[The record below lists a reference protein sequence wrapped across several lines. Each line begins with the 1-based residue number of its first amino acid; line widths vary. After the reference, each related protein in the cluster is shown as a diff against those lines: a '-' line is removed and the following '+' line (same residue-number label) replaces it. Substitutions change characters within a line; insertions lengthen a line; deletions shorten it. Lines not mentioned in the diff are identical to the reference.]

1 MKAYVAPLYCQTN
14 PLSQEKLA
22 LGRFAVRLILF
33 AVSPEGDPTIFFKL
47 SDKKIQLAEKWTDV
61 SKSFFTTTEKYI
73 QNAVQD
79 LKSQPPLMAKLTKNA
94 ALLDEKVYEY
104 LQQYAHGLLEFGALK
119 PFSGA
124 VDQSVFEKLFADFI
138 GDKTAFT
145 PISPK
150 KQNFKSILKRSLAT
164 PQLEKRADIGYQFTP
179 KKLPGILKKT
189 TAEAITVNGKV
200 ESLHALNFEHKRDT
214 LSNHLNELE
223 VYYFALKEFV
233 KETSQLDKL
242 TIAFNPAPPKS
253 EQEDL
258 FNTAFEQKSSFFH
271 FLPVDEVDNFAQSV
285 SSEEYK
291 KFSEVFGL
299 T

>member
-22 LGRFAVRLILF
+22 LGLILF

-47 SDKKIQLAEKWTDV
+47 SEKKIQLAEKWTDV

-79 LKSQPPLMAKLTKNA
+79 LKEQPPLMAKLTKGA

-124 VDQSVFEKLFADFI
+124 VDQSVFEKLFADFT
-138 GDKTAFT
+138 GDSSSLT
-145 PISPK
+145 PITPK
-150 KQNFKSILKRSLAT
+150 KQSFKATLRGFLAT

-200 ESLHALNFEHKRDT
+200 ESLHGLDFEYKRDT
-214 LSNHLNELE
+214 LSNRLNELE

-233 KETSQLDKL
+233 KGTSQLDKL
-242 TIAFNPAPPKS
+242 TIAFNPAPPRS
-253 EQEDL
+253 DQEEL
-258 FNTAFEQKSSFFH
+258 FNTALKRKSSFFH

-299 T
+299 TLH